1 MEPAC
6 PTFRSRPESFYPPVL
21 RFRSAPGGPDDGP
34 PGAKTAIFAPSLQLF
49 GPPGA
54 LPAFPPSVSHTRDAA
69 GGRSAGDVPKFCRL
83 PAKSAIFAGDVP
95 HFGTSPA
102 LSPLNYCS
110 RSTAGGAMRQ
120 RKPEI
125 GGPEG
130 RQKGDAER
138 RAGESF
144 PPSPGGAGGSGAL
157 APQMKKPP
165 GEGGLSFGVRC
176 GARTHDTQNH
186 NLVLYQL
193 N

>member
-1 MEPAC
+1 MWDVSR
-6 PTFRSRPESFYPPVL
+6 TFSFKL
-21 RFRSAPGGPDDGP
+21 LL
-34 PGAKTAIFAPSLQLF
+34 AKHCWWGNETTKT
-49 GPPGA
+49 GN
-54 LPAFPPSVSHTRDAA
+54 R
-69 GGRSAGDVPKFCRL
+69 R
-83 PAKSAIFAGDVP
+83 
-95 HFGTSPA
+95 
-102 LSPLNYCS
+102 
-110 RSTAGGAMRQ
+110 
-120 RKPEI
+120 
-125 GGPEG
+125 PEG